1 MADLKKIAGIAKGF
15 IVPMIVSLVILAAPF
30 GYLYF
35 KLHKESKAVVAQQA
49 ELKKKTLELHEK
61 ELAAEAALAEKEK
74 KLGARDAELVTMA
87 KQLQKSLIALNKREE
102 ECDINLVKI
111 QQEQALSK
119 KNAKQKPLK
128 QAGKQAAK
136 EAPLKRA
143 VQISAVKRP
152 VYNPRSFRS
161 AHKKKAVTPKDTQLV
176 AINIPPVAP
185 SPAYIPPV
193 ARIEE
198 ILPQARPAGAC
209 MANDNEVETTRE
221 MARLKRKIA
230 ATSFKIN
237 YRPTDLIP
245 NIRAG
250 FPEDLLRRLEESDEF
265 IPRNAAIGIKH
276 PPLKA
281 QADSLATT
289 DGAREVA
296 FKTGSQFV
304 FSGIVD
310 AGIGRSD
317 YGHWVEVEVDAY
329 DGLTGVLVAKRRQGM
344 EIGDES
350 EIETRSLFGSA
361 KFYGTPFGKQFDAL
375 MKSLIKGVRADLAC
389 MPFTARIT
397 DIDADGN
404 KIYIDG
410 GATSRVAPG
419 DRFVAYR
426 HVKRPQSESTSNG
439 LLGIPTT
446 PIASLTIKQVFPL
459 FSIGELS
466 VDPKKT
472 ELHVGDFVSA
482 QKVHLAKQP

>member
-35 KLHKESKAVVAQQA
+35 KLQKESKAVVAQQA
-49 ELKKKTLELHEK
+49 DLKKKTLELHEK
-61 ELAAEAALAEKEK
+61 ELASEAALAEKEK
-74 KLGARDAELVTMA
+74 KLSARDAELVTMA

-119 KNAKQKPLK
+119 KNDKKKPLK
-128 QAGKQAAK
+128 KAGNQTAKQAQ
-136 EAPLKRA
+136 L
-143 VQISAVKRP
+143 KRP

-176 AINIPPVAP
+176 ALSMPPVAP
-185 SPAYIPPV
+185 PLAYMPPV
-193 ARIEE
+193 ARVEE
-198 ILPQARPAGAC
+198 ILPQARAAGAC
-209 MANDNEVETTRE
+209 VASDNGADTTRE

-265 IPRNAAIGIKH
+265 IPRNAAIGIKY

-361 KFYGTPFGKQFDAL
+361 KFYSTPFGKQFDAL
-375 MKSLIKGVRADLAC
+375 MKSLIKSVRADLAC
-389 MPFTARIT
+389 MPFTAKIT
-397 DIDADGN
+397 DIDVDGN

-419 DRFVAYR
+419 DKFVAYR
-426 HVKRPQSESTSNG
+426 PVKRPQSESTSNG

-446 PIASLTIKQVFPL
+446 PVASLTIKQVFPL

-482 QKVHLAKQP
+482 QKVQLAKQP